1 MSDPATAV
9 EAREAITFERSYP
22 GTVFFVRRVRTDLAS
37 LADGFPLADDL
48 ILLASELSA
57 NAVVH
62 SRSGEPGGEFTVRA
76 KLYPGNYVW
85 VEVVDQG
92 GPWKG
97 REASDDRPH
106 GFAIVARLAGSDNC
120 GIDGDEACRVA
131 WFRLNWPGE
140 S

>member
-1 MSDPATAV
+1 MSDPATAL
-9 EAREAITFERSYP
+9 EACEAVTFERSYP
-22 GTVFFVRRVRTDLAS
+22 GTVFYVRRVRVDLAPI
-37 LADGFPLADDL
+37 ADRFPFADDL

-62 SRSGEPGGEFTVRA
+62 SRSSETGGEFTVRA
-76 KLYPGNYVW
+76 KLYPGDYVW

-92 GPWKG
+92 GPWSG
-97 REASDDRPH
+97 REPGGDHPH
-106 GFAIVARLAGSDNC
+106 GLDIVARLAGSDNW

-131 WFRLNWPGE
+131 WFRLNWPVE